1 MKRVV
6 ATGVFNILH
15 PGHILYLGEAKKLGD
30 ELYVIVARDK
40 TVKNKKRNR
49 LIPEEQRLQVIKALK
64 VVDQAIL
71 GDEKDMF
78 KPILKIGPDIIAI
91 GRDQEFD
98 EDKLRGELKRRGL
111 ETEIV
116 RIQKYLNSEF
126 CSSRRIID
134 MLRN

>member
-15 PGHILYLGEAKKLGD
+15 PGHILYLEEAKKLGD

-49 LIPEEQRLQVIKALK
+49 LIPEEQRLQVIKALRM
-64 VVDQAIL
+64 VDYATL

-78 KPILKIGPDIIAI
+78 KPILEIKPDVIAL

-111 ETEIV
+111 ETEVV
-116 RIQKYLNSEF
+116 RIQKYLNSDF